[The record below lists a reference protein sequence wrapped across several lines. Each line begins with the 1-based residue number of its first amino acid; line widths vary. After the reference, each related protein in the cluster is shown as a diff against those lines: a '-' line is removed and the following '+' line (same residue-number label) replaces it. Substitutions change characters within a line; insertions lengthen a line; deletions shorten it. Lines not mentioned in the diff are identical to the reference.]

1 MRHSGATN
9 SWKPAWKAHEFSA
22 RPPEGKLA
30 PAWRDGAQRQGA
42 SIMAAASAATIE
54 HQELRPARRDER
66 RQAFALLWRAARP
79 DRKQLAL
86 ASALLLAAGGLEA
99 LGPIFGKLFIDEY
112 LLPGRLEA
120 WPVALL
126 IGGIVVSGCLA
137 SALRYF
143 QLVRLAG
150 VAMRSVRRLRESVYN
165 HVLRLPMAYF
175 DKAITGQL
183 VSRIT
188 NDTEQIRQLYV
199 QVLFEML
206 QGVTVLLGAVVAM
219 AWLDWRL
226 MLIVLTLIPA
236 TVLIVIGY
244 QRLSAHAVMRSR
256 ELRSDINAQMGES
269 IAGMSVLQATGAARR
284 FATRFASTN
293 REHYRARLGEVR
305 ANAWLLRPALDM
317 MSILLIVAI
326 IAAFGTQSFGGL
338 EIGLLYA
345 FITYVARVVEPL
357 ISITMQFSLLQ
368 QALVAASRVNTLLD
382 EGQSQEVTHERR
394 VSRGH
399 VQLIDV
405 SFGYDPQQ
413 PVLHD
418 VSIDVPA
425 GSFVGIVGHT
435 GSGKSTLLSLLL
447 RFYAPQAGRLEIDGI
462 PLATIGDEH
471 FRADVGLV
479 PQEPFLLAASALE
492 NIDMGRN
499 LPQGQIEAAARAA
512 NAHVFIRAMEQGYST
527 PLGEGGARLSSGQK
541 QLIAVARALAGAPR
555 VLFLDEAT
563 SRIDSDTER
572 QVAHALSLLHGKT
585 TVIAIAHR
593 LSTIRAADRIF
604 VLNHGRLAEQGTHD
618 QLMAIEGGIYQRL
631 YLLQQIAD

>member
-1 MRHSGATN
+1 
-9 SWKPAWKAHEFSA
+9 
-22 RPPEGKLA
+22 
-30 PAWRDGAQRQGA
+30 
-42 SIMAAASAATIE
+42 
-54 HQELRPARRDER
+54 
-66 RQAFALLWRAARP
+66 
-79 DRKQLAL
+79 
-86 ASALLLAAGGLEA
+86 
-99 LGPIFGKLFIDEY
+99 
-112 LLPGRLEA
+112 
-120 WPVALL
+120 
-126 IGGIVVSGCLA
+126 
-137 SALRYF
+137 
-143 QLVRLAG
+143 
-150 VAMRSVRRLRESVYN
+150 
-165 HVLRLPMAYF
+165 
-175 DKAITGQL
+175 
-183 VSRIT
+183 
-188 NDTEQIRQLYV
+188 
-199 QVLFEML
+199 
-206 QGVTVLLGAVVAM
+206 
-219 AWLDWRL
+219 

-236 TVLIVIGY
+236 TAGIVIGY

-269 IAGMSVLQATGAARR
+269 IAGMSVLQATGSARR
-284 FATRFASTN
+284 FAARFANTN

-317 MSILLIVAI
+317 LNILLIVAI
-326 IAAFGTQSFGGL
+326 IATFGMQSLGAL

-382 EGQSQEVTHERR
+382 EGKSQRVTHERR
-394 VSRGH
+394 VGRGH

-405 SFGYDPQQ
+405 SFGYDPQV

-479 PQEPFLLAASALE
+479 PQEPFLLAASARE

-499 LPQGQIEAAARAA
+499 LPLMQIKAAARAA
-512 NAHVFIRAMEQGYST
+512 NAHGFIAALEQGYDT

-572 QVAHALSLLHGKT
+572 QVAQALSLLHGKT

-618 QLMAIEGGIYQRL
+618 QLMAINGGIYQRL

>member
-1 MRHSGATN
+1 MAT
-9 SWKPAWKAHEFSA
+9 
-22 RPPEGKLA
+22 
-30 PAWRDGAQRQGA
+30 
-42 SIMAAASAATIE
+42 AAVQ
-54 HQELRPARRDER
+54 HQELRPIRHNER
-66 RQAFALLWRAARP
+66 RQAFGLLWRAARP
-79 DRKQLAL
+79 DRKQLLL

-99 LGPIFGKLFIDEY
+99 LGPIFGKLFIDKY
-112 LLPGRLEA
+112 LLPSRLEA
-120 WPVALL
+120 WPVSLL
-126 IGGIVVSGCLA
+126 IGGIVIGGFMA

-165 HVLRLPMAYF
+165 HVLRLPMAFF
-175 DKAITGQL
+175 DRAITGQL

-199 QVLFEML
+199 QVMFEML

-236 TVLIVIGY
+236 TALIVIGY
-244 QRLSAHAVMRSR
+244 QRLSAGAVMRSR
-256 ELRSDINAQMGES
+256 ELRSFINAQVGES
-269 IAGMSVLQATGAARR
+269 IAGMSVLQATGAAQR
-284 FATRFASTN
+284 FAMRFANTN
-293 REHYRARLGEVR
+293 REHYTARLGEVR

-326 IAAFGTQSFGGL
+326 IAAFGTQSFGAL

-382 EGQSQEVTHERR
+382 EGVSRRVTHERR
-394 VSRGH
+394 VGRGH

-405 SFGYDPQQ
+405 SFGYDPEQ

-425 GSFVGIVGHT
+425 GSFVGFVGHT

-479 PQEPFLLAASALE
+479 PQEPFLLAASARD

-499 LPQGQIEAAARAA
+499 LSAAQIEEAARAA
-512 NAHVFIRAMEQGYST
+512 NAHEFIVRLEQGYDT

-541 QLIAVARALAGAPR
+541 QLVAVARALAGAPR

-572 QVAHALSLLHGKT
+572 QVAQALSLLHGKT

-593 LSTIRAADRIF
+593 LSTIRAADEIF
-604 VLNHGRLAEQGTHD
+604 VLNHGRLAEKGTHE

-631 YLLQQIAD
+631 YLLQQIAE

>member
-1 MRHSGATN
+1 
-9 SWKPAWKAHEFSA
+9 
-22 RPPEGKLA
+22 
-30 PAWRDGAQRQGA
+30 
-42 SIMAAASAATIE
+42 
-54 HQELRPARRDER
+54 
-66 RQAFALLWRAARP
+66 
-79 DRKQLAL
+79 
-86 ASALLLAAGGLEA
+86 
-99 LGPIFGKLFIDEY
+99 
-112 LLPGRLEA
+112 
-120 WPVALL
+120 
-126 IGGIVVSGCLA
+126 
-137 SALRYF
+137 
-143 QLVRLAG
+143 
-150 VAMRSVRRLRESVYN
+150 MRSVRRLRESVYN

-175 DKAITGQL
+175 DRAITGQL

-326 IAAFGTQSFGGL
+326 IAAFGTQSFGAL

-382 EGQSQEVTHERR
+382 EGESQR
-394 VSRGH
+394 V
-399 VQLIDV
+399 
-405 SFGYDPQQ
+405 
-413 PVLHD
+413 
-418 VSIDVPA
+418 
-425 GSFVGIVGHT
+425 
-435 GSGKSTLLSLLL
+435 
-447 RFYAPQAGRLEIDGI
+447 
-462 PLATIGDEH
+462 
-471 FRADVGLV
+471 
-479 PQEPFLLAASALE
+479 
-492 NIDMGRN
+492 
-499 LPQGQIEAAARAA
+499 
-512 NAHVFIRAMEQGYST
+512 
-527 PLGEGGARLSSGQK
+527 
-541 QLIAVARALAGAPR
+541 
-555 VLFLDEAT
+555 
-563 SRIDSDTER
+563 
-572 QVAHALSLLHGKT
+572 HA
-585 TVIAIAHR
+585 
-593 LSTIRAADRIF
+593 
-604 VLNHGRLAEQGTHD
+604 
-618 QLMAIEGGIYQRL
+618 
-631 YLLQQIAD
+631 